1 MAQMSHQLKRGTV
14 SSSLKREPYCTVGYR
29 CQPLLS
35 GADWQRVQMARKSS
49 QISKWSLQGWR
60 FLPPL
65 PPSPLR
71 WGVGHRPTPAYT
83 FQTEACRE
91 LKATIEIKIKL
102 QRTTDTFKQYM
113 TDATH
118 LVVMTEIHAS
128 VKSLTA
134 PGNIKPLSLSLSLL

>member
-60 FLPPL
+60 FLSPPA
-65 PPSPLR
+65 
-71 WGVGHRPTPAYT
+71 PTLTNEMGCGPVAHT
-83 FQTEACRE
+83 GLHIPNRGMQRAEGFIDA
-91 LKATIEIKIKL
+91 KMIKHL
-102 QRTTDTFKQYM
+102 RTTD
-113 TDATH
+113 A
-118 LVVMTEIHAS
+118 LGNAS
-128 VKSLTA
+128 
-134 PGNIKPLSLSLSLL
+134 

>member
-60 FLPPL
+60 FLPRSHPH
-65 PPSPLR
+65 R
-71 WGVGHRPTPAYT
+71 WDGVWATGPCRPTHSKRRHAESWRHHRNKKNKAAKDNRQKKRKMRDWCHTLGHNDWNICFHLIYDCSR
-83 FQTEACRE
+83 QH
-91 LKATIEIKIKL
+91 KAT
-102 QRTTDTFKQYM
+102 
-113 TDATH
+113 
-118 LVVMTEIHAS
+118 
-128 VKSLTA
+128 
-134 PGNIKPLSLSLSLL
+134 PPLL